1 MIRDALAM
9 DWHSL
14 GPIAAILAAAIALV
28 VVLRRFMAARL
39 SQSMPSIPEGV
50 PTPASRGV
58 PLTAEEQEYL
68 DSSHITSGPP
78 GRRP

>member
-1 MIRDALAM
+1 M
-9 DWHSL
+9 DWLSL
-14 GPIAAILAAAIALV
+14 GPIAAILAGAIVLV

-39 SQSMPSIPEGV
+39 PHQAPSRAEGV